1 MTTSAYRVVLNPGD
15 EHVRYSG
22 RVKMLTK
29 EEANAVRE
37 MVKNH
42 VGKTV
47 ARFNNGGE
55 EYEILSNCPILFD
68 LDKFFNGVKN
78 NISVPF
84 ETYFSEKV
92 KRIAL
97 QEKQTAVS
105 QEKQTAVS
113 QEKQTAVS
121 QEKQTAV
128 SQEKQTA
135 VSQEKQTQKCQCSPA
150 MATCDWLYYPPPL

>member
-1 MTTSAYRVVLNPGD
+1 MTSSFITSAYRVILNPGD

-37 MVKNH
+37 MVKNY

-47 ARFNNGGE
+47 ARFGGDILDGE
-55 EYEILSNCPILFD
+55 EYEILSNCPIQFD
-68 LDKFFNGVKN
+68 LDKFFNGVK

-105 QEKQTAVS
+105 QG
-113 QEKQTAVS
+113 
-121 QEKQTAV
+121 
-128 SQEKQTA
+128 KQTA
-135 VSQEKQTQKCQCSPA
+135 VSQEKQTQKYQCSPA
-150 MATCDWLYYPPPL
+150 TATHDGFYDPPPH

>member
-1 MTTSAYRVVLNPGD
+1 MTTTAYRVILNPGD

-29 EEANAVRE
+29 EEANTVRD

-47 ARFNNGGE
+47 ARFSGALLDGE
-55 EYEILSNCPILFD
+55 EYEILSNCPIQFD

-92 KRIAL
+92 KRIA
-97 QEKQTAVS
+97 
-105 QEKQTAVS
+105 
-113 QEKQTAVS
+113 
-121 QEKQTAV
+121 

-135 VSQEKQTQKCQCSPA
+135 VSQEKQTQKYQCSPA
-150 MATCDWLYYPPPL
+150 MATYDGFYDPPPH

>member
-1 MTTSAYRVVLNPGD
+1 MTTTAYRVILNPGD

-29 EEANAVRE
+29 EEANEVRE

-47 ARFNNGGE
+47 ARFGGGLLDGE
-55 EYEILSNCPILFD
+55 EYEILSNCPIQFD

-78 NISVPF
+78 NTSVPF

-97 QEKQTAVS
+97 
-105 QEKQTAVS
+105 
-113 QEKQTAVS
+113 

>member
-1 MTTSAYRVVLNPGD
+1 
-15 EHVRYSG
+15 
-22 RVKMLTK
+22 
-29 EEANAVRE
+29 
-37 MVKNH
+37 
-42 VGKTV
+42 V
-47 ARFNNGGE
+47 ARFNSGGE
-55 EYEILSNCPILFD
+55 EYEILSNCPIQFD

-97 QEKQTAVS
+97 QEKQTTVS

-135 VSQEKQTQKCQCSPA
+135 VSQEKQTQTAVSQEKQTQKCQCSPA